1 MKVSWKRQRWRWYSH
16 SLRFRENSI
25 YLYRTELIPANSS
38 PEQFV
43 WCLSKL
49 RCKRHGL
56 NSPAPCCRCGTSRKM
71 EAIAAIYSKPWDSI
85 KDICMKYT
93 PHSPHPCCS
102 LPITVN
108 LKLCPQTYNCS
119 ELWHSSFPDLLVC
132 LLHQTTVYL
141 SKVFPITFQLSHL
154 LISNNRKPAFVH
166 WLKAS

>member
-108 LKLCPQTYNCS
+108 LKLCPQTYIVLNFDIHHFLIYLFVSFIKLQSISLKCS
-119 ELWHSSFPDLLVC
+119 L
-132 LLHQTTVYL
+132 
-141 SKVFPITFQLSHL
+141 
-154 LISNNRKPAFVH
+154 
-166 WLKAS
+166 